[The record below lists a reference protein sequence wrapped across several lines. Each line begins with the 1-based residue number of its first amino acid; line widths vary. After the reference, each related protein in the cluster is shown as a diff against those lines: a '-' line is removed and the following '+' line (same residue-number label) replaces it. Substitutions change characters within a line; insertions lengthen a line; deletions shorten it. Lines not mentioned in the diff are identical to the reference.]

1 MNRLRYILSAVLMLF
16 IISTSAA
23 AADFI
28 FKYSDTAPRLMSADP
43 GTGYLA
49 PGIYTADDE
58 AMLKRLL
65 RQGVIDY
72 YEPNEFFYLIDD
84 EITEEDPID
93 ESGSD
98 APLLQPGEM
107 PDDPYYIDSQRDY
120 EFGLMNANIVVNN
133 ERLRGQGV
141 KIGIVDTGIALDH
154 EDIDY
159 DRIVARFYVGAD
171 DKVEASDA
179 EDQAGHGTSVAGVV
193 AAKTNNGLGVASLA
207 PEADIVII
215 KVFDDN
221 GSTTSSRIIAGLQ
234 CALDQGCD
242 VINLS
247 SGIFVKG
254 NDESAYSYTS
264 PKLLTEMVSRLNE
277 AGVILVAAAGNHGP
291 STSNAPDYVKDPDAY
306 SPPMYPAS
314 LPEVI
319 SVASVSKNG
328 EHSSF
333 SYFNSTVDVAAPG
346 GSITL
351 LNYLGGYRTASGTS
365 FAAPYISSVAALAKQ
380 IEPSLTMSQFSE
392 LLSITSRDVGEPG
405 WDKFY
410 GHGIVDVATLL
421 NYMITGSELSKQ
433 LIISDIER
441 DIFTFKVTITN
452 TGFSECELMSLWTS
466 DYGNSYTKNVKT
478 FTLAPGESVESTF
491 ISFPPSNVSH
501 MVWRR
506 DTLEPLIP
514 RQDITVE

>member
-1 MNRLRYILSAVLMLF
+1 MSKLRYILSAALMLF

-28 FKYSDTAPRLMSADP
+28 FKYNDNAPMLMSGDL

-49 PGIYTADDE
+49 PGIYTTDDE
-58 AMLKRLL
+58 DMLKRLL
-65 RQGVIDY
+65 RQGIIDY

-84 EITEEDPID
+84 EIIEEEPNGEPGGDFPW
-93 ESGSD
+93 
-98 APLLQPGEM
+98 LQPGKT
-107 PDDPYYIDSQRDY
+107 PDDPYYISSQHDF

-141 KIGIVDTGIALDH
+141 KIGIIDTGIALAH

-159 DRIVARFYVGAD
+159 DRIVARFYVDASNN
-171 DKVEASDA
+171 VEVSDA
-179 EDQAGHGTSVAGVV
+179 EDQVGHGTSVAGVV
-193 AAKTNNGLGVASLA
+193 AARTNNGLGVASLA

-215 KVFDDN
+215 KVYDDD

-234 CALDQGCD
+234 RALEEGCD
-242 VINLS
+242 VVNLS
-247 SGIFVKG
+247 SGIFIKG
-254 NDESAYSYTS
+254 NNEASYSYT
-264 PKLLTEMVSRLNE
+264 PPQPLAEMVSRLNE

-291 STSNAPDYVKDPDAY
+291 NTSTAPDYVKDPAAY

-314 LPEVI
+314 IPEVI

-346 GSITL
+346 GNVTL
-351 LNYLGGYRTASGTS
+351 LNYLGGYKNANGTS

-380 IEPSLTMSQFSE
+380 IDPSLTMSQFSE
-392 LLSITSRDVGEPG
+392 LLSITSRDAGDPG

-410 GHGIVDVATLL
+410 GHGIVDVAALL
-421 NYMITGSELSKQ
+421 NYMLTDGKLSRQ
-433 LIISDIER
+433 LIVSEIER
-441 DIFTFKVTITN
+441 DFFTFKVTITN
-452 TGFSECELMSLWTS
+452 IGFSECELMSLWTS
-466 DYGNSYTKNVKT
+466 DYGNSYTKNVKIL
-478 FTLAPGESVESTF
+478 TLAPGESAESTF
-491 ISFPPSNVSH
+491 VSLPPSNVSH
-501 MVWRR
+501 MVWRK

-514 RQDITVE
+514 RNDIYIE